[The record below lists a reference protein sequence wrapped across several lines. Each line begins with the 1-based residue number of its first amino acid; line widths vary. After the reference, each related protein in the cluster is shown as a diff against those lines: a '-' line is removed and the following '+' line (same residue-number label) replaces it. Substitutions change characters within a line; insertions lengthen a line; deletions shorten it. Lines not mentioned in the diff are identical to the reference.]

1 MQIMDHTKVFSFLAE
16 VATYHISMLRI
27 ILVMSQ
33 ERTIYALDCESLS
46 GILVSP
52 ETGSPTMSS
61 FDSSVSYIALYFIS
75 FWLVEKEFW
84 NFKSAFS
91 YRCHISSHFIFT
103 FMCLQKWCF
112 VPGNRKWLSHF
123 NQYVWCRS
131 QYLTSLEAGL
141 NWCLITCFLDLG
153 DDFQK
158 NKLKLQRTS
167 LDQLIAIMQLPP
179 LLNCT

>member
-1 MQIMDHTKVFSFLAE
+1 
-16 VATYHISMLRI
+16 
-27 ILVMSQ
+27 
-33 ERTIYALDCESLS
+33 
-46 GILVSP
+46 VSP

-158 NKLKLQRTS
+158 NKLS
-167 LDQLIAIMQLPP
+167 CNVPALISWSPSCNYLHF
-179 LLNCT
+179 LSVLNPRFILKCWEF